1 MFLVGC
7 GSEGFALTEVDGGFV
22 LGADTTGSGEGS
34 ASTVEATCSTGPDG
48 SACPEERPRCLPS
61 AAGGFGC
68 IAAGTVA
75 LDSVCAAEGV
85 DDCQVG
91 AICVK
96 SDDVQGW
103 RCRQFCGPADPCRVG
118 LCSPLG
124 PRGASACLPL
134 P

>member
-103 RCRQFCGPADPCRVG
+103 RCRQLSGPADPCRVG